1 MRRDL
6 TIPEMRMHSKLW
18 LLAQN
23 QKSRQAQLTAFLLTS
38 GWRRGTEMH
47 SWMAPAFTRC
57 LDDRLSR
64 PELGY
69 CVADA
74 KTQNTFGVEG
84 LKRAIIYAN
93 DDGKAHCWFV
103 ARRDIQPGDEIT
115 CDYNVNITGGTA
127 WPCHCGAARC
137 RGTTVGD
144 FFLLPPEIQRE
155 YRPLLADWFVRR
167 HAAALRRLQGER

>member
-6 TIPEMRMHSKLW
+6 TIPEMRIHSKLW
-18 LLAQN
+18 LLAQD
-23 QKSRQAQLTAFLLTS
+23 QKSRQAQLTAFLLTR

-74 KTQNTFGVEG
+74 ETQNAFGMEG

-93 DDGKAHCWFV
+93 DEGKGIIGGWFYSGDGKFYFDSVRLYQNLMSAWEA
-103 ARRDIQPGDEIT
+103 ARRNRQIGFYNLDKALYIKTERTFQEVLDKMKRLDEVQHR
-115 CDYNVNITGGTA
+115 YHV
-127 WPCHCGAARC
+127 
-137 RGTTVGD
+137 
-144 FFLLPPEIQRE
+144 
-155 YRPLLADWFVRR
+155 
-167 HAAALRRLQGER
+167 